1 MQILKLRQ
9 TLEMIKFSHTIF
21 ALPFA
26 LASMLVA
33 AEGLPS
39 LRTVTLLVLAM
50 VAARS
55 AGMSF
60 NRFIDASLDAKN
72 PRTASR
78 HIPAGILSRRFVLLF
93 SLMSGVLFVA
103 SCFLINRV
111 CFLLSPL
118 ALGILILYSFTKRWT
133 DWSHLVLGLAL
144 GISPPAAWIAVT
156 GTLSL
161 EPVLLGLA
169 VLFWVAGFDVIYATQ
184 DYEFDQKEGL
194 HSLVARFG
202 IARALWISRVFHGL
216 ALAFLLLFGQ
226 GASLGW
232 IYKLTVALIGILFL
246 YEHSLVKP
254 QDLSRVNAA
263 FFNVNG
269 YISLLFLSGVTLSL

>member
-1 MQILKLRQ
+1 
-9 TLEMIKFSHTIF
+9 
-21 ALPFA
+21 
-26 LASMLVA
+26 
-33 AEGLPS
+33 
-39 LRTVTLLVLAM
+39 
-50 VAARS
+50 
-55 AGMSF
+55 
-60 NRFIDASLDAKN
+60 
-72 PRTASR
+72 
-78 HIPAGILSRRFVLLF
+78 
-93 SLMSGVLFVA
+93 MSGALFVA
-103 SCFLINRV
+103 FCFLINRV

-118 ALGILILYSFTKRWT
+118 ALGLITLYSFTKRWT

-184 DYEFDQKEGL
+184 DYEFDRKEGL

-202 IARALWISRVFHGL
+202 IARALWISRAFHGF

-226 GASLGW
+226 SASLGW
-232 IYKLTVALIGILFL
+232 IYKLTIALIGILFL
-246 YEHSLVKP
+246 YEHSLVRP

-269 YISLLFLSGVTLSL
+269 YISLLFLAGVTLSV

>member
-39 LRTVTLLVLAM
+39 LRIVALLVLAM

-93 SLMSGVLFVA
+93 SLMSGILFVA

-144 GISPPAAWIAVT
+144 GIAPPAAWIAVT

-254 QDLSRVNAA
+254 KDLSRVNAA